1 MIKLAIYLKP
11 FKLQI
16 VFILSLIFLQTIGD
30 LFLPTL
36 MAGIINEGVMKGDTG
51 FIFTT
56 GAQMMVIAVISGIS
70 AITAAYLSSK
80 VSVGLGRSLR
90 EMVFEN
96 VESFSLEEF
105 DLFGTSTLITRNT
118 NDINQI
124 QHVTVMIMRMM
135 ISAPMMAV
143 GGVIMALSRDVPL
156 TGMLGIAILFLALF
170 ILIVSRQVIP
180 LFTQI
185 QRKVDKLNR
194 VTREKLTGVR
204 VIRAFDTGKL
214 EEKRFD
220 DANTDLTETYIKVN
234 RIMAF
239 MMPVIMLIMNL
250 SSVSILWLGSHRIA
264 GGNMNLGDLS
274 AFTQY
279 AMHIMMSML
288 MLSMMFVMVPRA
300 QAAANR
306 INEVLEARPGI
317 VDPRIAN
324 NNFQKR
330 GSVQF
335 KSVSFSYPGAQNPI
349 LKDISFCAKPGEVT
363 AIIGSTGSGKS
374 TIANLLPRFYDTTTG
389 EILIDGVDVKSAAM
403 RDIRNKI
410 GFVPQKAVLFSGTV
424 RENIAVGNPE
434 ADTDEIKK
442 AAAIAQAEEFILGF
456 NDKYEH
462 LITQGGSNLSGGQ
475 KQRLSIARA
484 LVKRPD
490 IYIFDDSFSALDFKT
505 DYKVRKALK
514 DETKDA
520 TVIII
525 AQRVGTVMDA
535 DRIIVLDKGKITGT
549 GKHEDLLKSC
559 SVYQEIVSSQMEK
572 EGVS

>member
-1 MIKLAIYLKP
+1 MIKLAKYLKP

-16 VFILSLIFLQTIGD
+16 AFILSLIFLQTIGD

-36 MAGIINEGVMKGDTG
+36 MAGIINEGVMKGDTS

-56 GAQMMVIAVISGIS
+56 GAQMMGIALISGIS

-90 EMVFEN
+90 KMVFEN

-170 ILIVSRQVIP
+170 IFIVSRQVIP

-185 QRKVDKLNR
+185 QSKVDKLNR

-214 EEKRFD
+214 EEKRFN
-220 DANTDLTETYIKVN
+220 DANTDLTETYITVN

-250 SSVSILWLGSHRIA
+250 SSVSILWLGSRRIA

-317 VDPRIAN
+317 ADPRIVD

-335 KSVSFSYPGAQNPI
+335 KSVSFSYPGAQNPV
-349 LKDISFCAKPGEVT
+349 LKDISFCAEPGEVT

-403 RDIRNKI
+403 KDIRNKI
-410 GFVPQKAVLFSGTV
+410 GFVPQNAVLFSGTV
-424 RENIAVGNPE
+424 GENIAVGNPK
-434 ADTDEIKK
+434 ADMDEIKK
-442 AAAIAQAEEFILGF
+442 AAAIAQAEEFILEF

-462 LITQGGSNLSGGQ
+462 LVTQGGSNLSGGQ

-484 LVKRPD
+484 LVKKPE

-505 DYKVRKALK
+505 DYKVRRALK
-514 DETKDA
+514 CETKDA

-535 DRIIVLDKGKITGT
+535 DRIIVLDKGRITGT

-572 EGVS
+572 EEAS